1 MLALGSGRV
10 GWCAV
15 GWHVDSPGGR
25 NEAVGW
31 VFHLLEKT
39 AALSILGN
47 KLSGFVAFLPSSR
60 THSVPT

>member
-1 MLALGSGRV
+1 MLLALGSGRV
-10 GWCAV
+10 GWCA
-15 GWHVDSPGGR
+15 GGRHVDSPGGR

-31 VFHLLEKT
+31 VFHLEKT
-39 AALSILGN
+39 AALNILGN